1 MVLSEGHQ
9 PIPYGVADL
18 VRLGDVLLSRRHVRG
33 VGKSMNF
40 AGVPAIRETRYRIR
54 SRGLVF
60 LALAILSPAR
70 PSRRDPD
77 SKPPRED
84 SNPQESPR

>member
-60 LALAILSPAR
+60 LALAMQHRSVRWPSDAHLETPR
-70 PSRRDPD
+70 P
-77 SKPPRED
+77 
-84 SNPQESPR
+84 